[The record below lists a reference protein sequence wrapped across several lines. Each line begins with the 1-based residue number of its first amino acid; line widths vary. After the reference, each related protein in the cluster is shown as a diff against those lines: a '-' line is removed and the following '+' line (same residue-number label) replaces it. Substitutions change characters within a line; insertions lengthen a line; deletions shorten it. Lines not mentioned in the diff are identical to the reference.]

1 MKKKTAIT
9 LSIIL
14 MAGTFTACTAEE
26 KVNNSSLSPTA
37 STTVGVSVYTESSAT
52 AITEKA
58 TASNETEPSEKD
70 TKSEGKTD
78 SGQNSAV
85 ASATDRTEQNYML
98 QRTFS

>member
-1 MKKKTAIT
+1 MKKKIAIMI
-9 LSIIL
+9 SIIL

-26 KVNNSSLSPTA
+26 KVNNSSLSPTV
-37 STTVGVSVYTESSAT
+37 SPSVGVSVSTETFAT

-70 TKSEGKTD
+70 TKSEEKTD

-85 ASATDRTEQNYML
+85 VSTTDRTEQNYML